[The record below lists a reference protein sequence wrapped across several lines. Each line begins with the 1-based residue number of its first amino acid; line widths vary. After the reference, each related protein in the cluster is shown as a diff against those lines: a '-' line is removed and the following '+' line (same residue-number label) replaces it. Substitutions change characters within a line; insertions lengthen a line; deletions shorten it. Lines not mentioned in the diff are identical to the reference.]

1 MFGTTE
7 SKKMLSV
14 NILIGIRNKFR
25 LLNFPYIFFHLRK
38 VRPAKTPKL
47 FFKTLNR
54 LKTLM

>member
-7 SKKMLSV
+7 SKKKMLSV
-14 NILIGIRNKFR
+14 NILVGIRNKFR

-38 VRPAKTPKL
+38 VRLAKTPKL

-54 LKTLM
+54 

>member
-7 SKKMLSV
+7 SKKKMLSV
-14 NILIGIRNKFR
+14 NILVGIRNKFR

-38 VRPAKTPKL
+38 VTLAKTPKL

-54 LKTLM
+54 